1 MATLKHK
8 LLWRLLPGL
17 LLPLLALGYLT
28 WQLTDALTLSQSQQ
42 QQSLLAATVRQQLFS
57 ELEHNQRLLQQLAD
71 SEELQDLLSAPEGT
85 FRRSQLQTEVK
96 RRFTNLLLHDEHLR
110 GLALFDQQNRPWLYL
125 TQSTRP
131 GQSDPNHLRMLNRMH
146 SLTPPDSLQ
155 GLFYDEQDGRY
166 VIKQAWPLN
175 GGAPGEPSP
184 GTLILTFDLQGLM
197 LRPENLPSGA
207 GYALLLGP
215 DNHRVAGEL
224 PPGWTAQQIRLQT
237 PLGYQRQITAI
248 GMGLQLLSLTPYPE
262 LAPQTQKLRLFT
274 LLWLGISVLALAVLL
289 SWTLKRQVLQPI
301 ETLRRLMQQVM
312 AQQTHHIPQ
321 IKARDELGELH
332 NHFASMLTRL
342 ETSQLELEQSAF
354 LDPLTGMGNRAAL
367 ARHLHGLTSQG
378 KGFVLT
384 QFKLL
389 QLSAI
394 NRTFGNRVGDE
405 ALQLFGQL
413 LTETLR
419 HHAGEEVA
427 RHAMA
432 RVGSDEFAFTLTEQQ
447 APQPAMLA
455 TSLCEQLAERL
466 KLPVNLG
473 SYELYLRFSA
483 GIVSYPLVA
492 DNVEELMQAAS
503 QARHDAQ
510 RRHGSHWL
518 QLDGATAARLREDK
532 WLEAELGFAIAMRQL
547 YVVFQPQYDLQA
559 QRICGAELLLRW
571 QHPEL
576 GLVPPDRF
584 IAIAEH
590 SGQILDIDLW
600 VLEQAC
606 LFLARLAQAG
616 FKEFRLAI
624 NASATELSNPHYP
637 RQVDLMLKRHHLP
650 PERIGIE
657 ITETALVEL
666 DDVARSM
673 VRTLKQIGVEIALD
687 DFGTGYASLSH
698 LTALPLD
705 TLKIDR
711 SYTVQLESNPKLVD
725 SILQLAEA
733 FNLSVVAEG
742 VETPQQLRLLQ
753 EKGCDMAQGYLLAR
767 PMREEQLLVLLEQE
781 NKVVPIGSTGQHS
794 PGHRH

>member
-1 MATLKHK
+1 MATLKRK

-28 WQLTDALTLSQSQQ
+28 WQRIDSLSQERTQQ
-42 QQSLLAATVRQQLFS
+42 QQSLLAATIRQQLFS
-57 ELEHNQRLLQQLAD
+57 ELDHNQRLLQQLAD
-71 SEELQDLLSAPEGT
+71 SAELQGLLAAPEGT
-85 FRRSQLQTEVK
+85 FRRPQLQALVK
-96 RRFTNLLLHDEHLR
+96 RRFMSLLLHDENLR
-110 GLALFDQQNRPWLYL
+110 QLALFDSQDRPWVRLEQETGASREDHNNIRL
-125 TQSTRP
+125 
-131 GQSDPNHLRMLNRMH
+131 LNRLH
-146 SLTPPDSLQ
+146 SLSVPVPTQ
-155 GLFYDEQDGRY
+155 GLFLDEQRGRHL
-166 VIKQAWPLN
+166 IKQAWPL
-175 GGAPGEPSP
+175 ASPLPGETSP
-184 GTLILTFDLQGLM
+184 GTLILTLDPQGLM
-197 LRPENLPSGA
+197 LRPENLPAGA

-215 DNHRVAGEL
+215 GDQLVAGQT
-224 PPGWTAQQIRLQT
+224 PPGWTPHGE
-237 PLGYQRQITAI
+237 PLPPGYDSQRIPI
-248 GMGLQLLSLTPYPE
+248 GLDLVLLSLSPHQG
-262 LAPQTQKLRLFT
+262 LSPQARQLRQVT
-274 LLWLGISVLALAVLL
+274 LLWLGISMVALAALL
-289 SWTLKRQVLQPI
+289 SWILKRHVLQPI
-301 ETLRRLMQQVM
+301 DALRQLMQQVM
-312 AQQTHHIPQ
+312 AQQTHHIPLV
-321 IKARDELGELH
+321 KADDELGELR
-332 NHFASMLTRL
+332 NHFASMLSRL
-342 ETSQLELEQSAF
+342 ETSQQELEQSAF
-354 LDPLTGMGNRAAL
+354 LDPLTGMGNRAAF
-367 ARHLHGLTSQG
+367 ARHLHGLAGQAQG
-378 KGFVLT
+378 FALT

-419 HHAGEEVA
+419 RHAGEEVA
-427 RHAMA
+427 RHGMA
-432 RVGSDEFAFTLTEQQ
+432 RVGSDEFAFTLTERQ
-447 APQPAMLA
+447 APQPIKLA
-455 TSLCEQLAERL
+455 TRLCEQLAERL

-473 SYELYLRFSA
+473 SYELFLRFSA

-532 WLEAELGFAIAMRQL
+532 WLESELGFAIAMRQL

-571 QHPEL
+571 QHPEF

-606 LFLARLAQAG
+606 QFLARLEQAR
-616 FKEFRLAI
+616 FADFRLAI

-637 RQVDLMLKRHHLP
+637 RQVELMLKRHHLS

-673 VRTLKQIGVEIALD
+673 VSTLKQIGVEIALD

-733 FNLSVVAEG
+733 FSLSVIAEG

-767 PMREEQLLVLLEQE
+767 PMREEALLILLEQE
-781 NKVVPIGSTGQHS
+781 NKVVPIGRAGQNL
-794 PGHRH
+794 PGQRH

>member
-1 MATLKHK
+1 
-8 LLWRLLPGL
+8 
-17 LLPLLALGYLT
+17 
-28 WQLTDALTLSQSQQ
+28 
-42 QQSLLAATVRQQLFS
+42 
-57 ELEHNQRLLQQLAD
+57 
-71 SEELQDLLSAPEGT
+71 
-85 FRRSQLQTEVK
+85 
-96 RRFTNLLLHDEHLR
+96 
-110 GLALFDQQNRPWLYL
+110 
-125 TQSTRP
+125 
-131 GQSDPNHLRMLNRMH
+131 
-146 SLTPPDSLQ
+146 
-155 GLFYDEQDGRY
+155 
-166 VIKQAWPLN
+166 
-175 GGAPGEPSP
+175 
-184 GTLILTFDLQGLM
+184 
-197 LRPENLPSGA
+197 
-207 GYALLLGP
+207 
-215 DNHRVAGEL
+215 
-224 PPGWTAQQIRLQT
+224 
-237 PLGYQRQITAI
+237 
-248 GMGLQLLSLTPYPE
+248 
-262 LAPQTQKLRLFT
+262 
-274 LLWLGISVLALAVLL
+274 
-289 SWTLKRQVLQPI
+289 
-301 ETLRRLMQQVM
+301 
-312 AQQTHHIPQ
+312 
-321 IKARDELGELH
+321 
-332 NHFASMLTRL
+332 
-342 ETSQLELEQSAF
+342 
-354 LDPLTGMGNRAAL
+354 MGNRAAL

-378 KGFVLT
+378 QGFVLT
-384 QFKLL
+384 QLKLL

-413 LTETLR
+413 LTEILS
-419 HHAGEEVA
+419 HHASQQLA
-427 RHAMA
+427 RPTLA
-432 RVGSDEFAFTLTEQQ
+432 RVGSDEFALTLTEQQ
-447 APQPAMLA
+447 AAQPAQLA
-455 TSLCEQLAERL
+455 TQLCEQLAERL
-466 KLPVNLG
+466 KLPINLG

-503 QARHDAQ
+503 QTRHHAQ

-547 YVVFQPQYDLQA
+547 FVVFQPQYDLQA

-571 QHPEL
+571 QHPEF

-606 LFLARLAQAG
+606 LFLARLARTG
-616 FKEFRLAI
+616 CEEFRLAI

-637 RQVDLMLKRHHLP
+637 RQVELMLKRHRLP

-666 DDVARSM
+666 DDVARNM

-698 LTALPLD
+698 LTTLPLD

-733 FNLSVVAEG
+733 FNLSVIAEG

>member
-1 MATLKHK
+1 MATLKRK

-17 LLPLLALGYLT
+17 FLPLLALGYLT
-28 WQLTDALTLSQSQQ
+28 WQLINNLSQEQALQ
-42 QQSLLAATVRQQLFS
+42 QQSLLAAMVHQQLS
-57 ELEHNQRLLQQLAD
+57 NELDHNQRLLQQLAV
-71 SEELQDLLSAPEGT
+71 SEELQALLATPEGT
-85 FRRSQLQTEVK
+85 FRRSQLQAMVK
-96 RRFTNLLLHDEHLR
+96 RRFMSLLLHDDHLR
-110 GLALFDQQNRPWLYL
+110 QLALFDDQDQPWLRL
-125 TQSTRP
+125 EQNTRA
-131 GQSDPNHLRMLNRMH
+131 SRADHNDVRVLNRLH
-146 SLTPPDSLQ
+146 SLSTLGPTE
-155 GLFYDEQDGRY
+155 GLFYDEQEDRY
-166 VIKQAWPLN
+166 VIKQAWPL
-175 GGAPGEPSP
+175 GGTLPGESSP
-184 GTLILTFDLQGLM
+184 GTLILTLDLHKLM
-197 LRPENLPSGA
+197 LRPENLPAEA
-207 GYALLLGP
+207 GYTLLLGP
-215 DNHRVAGEL
+215 DGKLVAGQT
-224 PPGWTAQQIRLQT
+224 PPGWSAKSEQELS
-237 PLGYQRQITAI
+237 GYHSQRTAI
-248 GMGLQLLSLTPYPE
+248 GQGLELLSLWPQQA
-262 LAPQTQKLRLFT
+262 LSPQTKQLRLLT
-274 LLWLGISVLALAVLL
+274 LVWLGISILTLATLL
-289 SWTLKRQVLQPI
+289 SWILKHHVLQPI
-301 ETLRRLMQQVM
+301 DTLRQLMQQVM
-312 AQQTHHIPQ
+312 AKQTHHIPL
-321 IKARDELGELH
+321 IKANDELGELR
-332 NHFASMLTRL
+332 NHFANMLTRL
-342 ETSQLELEQSAF
+342 ETSQQELEQSAF
-354 LDPLTGMGNRAAL
+354 LDPLTGMGNRAAF
-367 ARHLHGLTSQG
+367 ARHLHGLTGQTQG
-378 KGFVLT
+378 FALT

-419 HHAGEEVA
+419 RHAGEEVA
-427 RHAMA
+427 RHGMA

-447 APQPAMLA
+447 SPQPVKLA
-455 TSLCEQLAERL
+455 TRLCEQLSERL

-473 SYELYLRFSA
+473 SYELFLRFSA

-532 WLEAELGFAIAMRQL
+532 WLESELGFAIAMRQL

-571 QHPEL
+571 QHPEF

-606 LFLARLAQAG
+606 LFLARLEQVRFAD
-616 FKEFRLAI
+616 FRLAI

-637 RQVDLMLKRHHLP
+637 RQVELMLKRHRLS

-733 FNLSVVAEG
+733 FSLSVIAEG

-767 PMREEQLLVLLEQE
+767 PMREEELLILLEQE
-781 NKVVPIGSTGQHS
+781 NKVVPIGSAGQNQ
-794 PGHRH
+794 PGLRH